1 MKKSFFHHA
10 VIVIIAASML
20 PACGGGGSDD
30 EPRTTGGDTPSST
43 AQVSF
48 SVTVSDYQGS
58 SGHNWSFLRGDE
70 LGIYA
75 VEPVGNL
82 NLQEYGNYAD
92 NMRYQW
98 DGSRFLAV
106 GNSISKSL
114 TKQLAY
120 YAIYPYSSSAARQM
134 EFTVSSNQTTAEA
147 LAKSDFCTS
156 YTALTSS
163 MNVSI
168 ALKHRMSRVCVKVL
182 GDNLQ
187 GHVTRVVLKD
197 VYLTLSSN
205 VNTNTYISSSN
216 GKQGMVDMWCASED
230 GNTFYAVIPPQTLP
244 SSRIYMVAT
253 VDGHEMNVEFSS
265 DEILSS
271 GHEKVLTM
279 QRRSD
284 SPSTLI
290 AVGGQINPWGKE

>member
-1 MKKSFFHHA
+1 MKKSFFHYA
-10 VIVIIAASML
+10 IIVIIASML
-20 PACGGGGSDD
+20 PACGGGGDNDD
-30 EPRTTGGDTPSST
+30 GPRTTGGDTSST
-43 AQVSF
+43 GQVSF
-48 SVTVSDYQGS
+48 NVAVSDYQGS

-75 VEPVGNL
+75 VEAAGNL

-120 YAIYPYSSSAARQM
+120 YAIYPYTSYAARQM

-147 LAKSDFCTS
+147 LAKSDFCTAFV
-156 YTALTSS
+156 ALTSS
-163 MNVSI
+163 MNVAI
-168 ALKHRMSRVCVKVL
+168 DLKHRMSRICVKVL

-187 GHVTRVVLKD
+187 GHVTRVILKD
-197 VYLTLSSN
+197 VSLTLSSN
-205 VNTNTYISSSN
+205 INTDTYVASSN
-216 GKQGMVDMWCASED
+216 GKWGTVDLCPSED
-230 GNTFYAVIPPQTLP
+230 KNTYYAVIPPQTLP
-244 SSRIYMVAT
+244 SNKMYLVAT
-253 VDGHEMNVEFSS
+253 VDGREMNVEFNT
-265 DEILSS
+265 DEVLDS
-271 GHEKVLTM
+271 GYEKVLTM
-279 QRRSD
+279 QRKPD

>member
-10 VIVIIAASML
+10 VIVIIASML

-30 EPRTTGGDTPSST
+30 EPRTTGGGDTPSST
-43 AQVSF
+43 GQVNF
-48 SVTVSDYQGS
+48 SVTVGDYQGS
-58 SGHNWSFLRGDE
+58 SGYSWSFQRGDE

-75 VEPVGNL
+75 VEAAGNL
-82 NLQEYGNYAD
+82 NLQEYGNYSD

-120 YAIYPYSSSAARQM
+120 YAIYPYTSYAARQM
-134 EFTVSSNQTTAEA
+134 EFTVNSNQTSGEA
-147 LAKSDFCTS
+147 IAKSDFCTS

-205 VNTNTYISSSN
+205 INTDTYVASSN
-216 GKQGMVDMWCASED
+216 GKWGTVDLCPSED
-230 GNTFYAVIPPQTLP
+230 KNTYYAVIPPQTLP
-244 SSRIYMVAT
+244 SNKMYLVAT
-253 VDGHEMNVEFSS
+253 VDGREMNVEFNT
-265 DEILSS
+265 DEVLDS
-271 GHEKVLTM
+271 GYEKVLTM
-279 QRRSD
+279 QRKSD